1 MVEERFSASHTHT
14 FTHAVAT
21 QPAGCVSATEWGSAR
36 FIYLRLSPPPS
47 PPPPHRQ
54 SARSRLGPPET
65 WRGSAATRACPTAD
79 GVTTGEGGGDAR
91 VVVTLCLYFMLLCV
105 CLCRLVGVDV
115 KVEAAAA

>member
-1 MVEERFSASHTHT
+1 MVVVEERLSASHTHIHT
-14 FTHAVAT
+14 RSRYT
-21 QPAGCVSATEWGSAR
+21 AGGVCERNREGSAR

-79 GVTTGEGGGDAR
+79 GVTTGEEGMP
-91 VVVTLCLYFMLLCV
+91 VLL
-105 CLCRLVGVDV
+105 
-115 KVEAAAA
+115 